1 MTVTKKA
8 KNGKSTKIELMT
20 NNSTETLKSGKML
33 KDRVKVMQ
41 AEVMMISDMKVFRKG
56 QTFSL

>member
-56 QTFSL
+56 QIFSL

>member
-1 MTVTKKA
+1 
-8 KNGKSTKIELMT
+8 MT

>member
-8 KNGKSTKIELMT
+8 KNSKSTKIELMT